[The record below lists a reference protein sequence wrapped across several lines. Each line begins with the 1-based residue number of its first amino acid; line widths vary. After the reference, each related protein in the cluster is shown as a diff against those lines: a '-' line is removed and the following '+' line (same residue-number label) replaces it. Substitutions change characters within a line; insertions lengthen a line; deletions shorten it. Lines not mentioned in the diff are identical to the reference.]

1 MIHVATFPVLI
12 WVYTFMLIYTTVCAY
27 IYIYVQTYITYVYV
41 WQFGRRFMVLFLQSP
56 LSSSS
61 VVSELEHEL
70 ELELELE
77 HTSLHN
83 THSHVWHSFVAQVC
97 IGGMWSR
104 IVQRMQHSGPAQ
116 SVSGP
121 HLK

>member
-12 WVYTFMLIYTTVCAY
+12 WVYTFMLIYTTVCVH

-41 WQFGRRFMVLFLQSP
+41 WQFGRRFMVRFLQSP
-56 LSSSS
+56 LSSSC
-61 VVSELEHEL
+61 VVSKLEL
-70 ELELELE
+70 ELELEL
-77 HTSLHN
+77 TSLHN
-83 THSHVWHSFVAQVC
+83 THSHVWHSFVSQVG
-97 IGGMWSR
+97 IGGMRSL